1 MLSFYF
7 EIDMKTAI
15 LRVIL
20 KFFKGEKYLST
31 GNLFTNN
38 YWNPQISIYQTKFIF
53 MENVLECLNNTNV
66 PVKNIPQMPKIQ
78 QKELTIR
85 AVNGIYIQNYKE
97 GTLPFFASF

>member
-1 MLSFYF
+1 
-7 EIDMKTAI
+7 MKTAI

-38 YWNPQISIYQTKFIF
+38 CWNPQISIYQTKFIF

-66 PVKNIPQMPKIQ
+66 PVKNIPEMPKIQ
-78 QKELTIR
+78 QKKLTIR
-85 AVNGIYIQNYKE
+85 AVHGMYLQNYKE
-97 GTLPFFASF
+97 GTFLFFASC